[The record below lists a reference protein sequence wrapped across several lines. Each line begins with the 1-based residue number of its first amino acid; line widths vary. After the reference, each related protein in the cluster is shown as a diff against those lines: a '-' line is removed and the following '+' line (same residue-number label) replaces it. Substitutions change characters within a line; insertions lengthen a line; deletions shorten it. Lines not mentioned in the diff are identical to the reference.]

1 MSKLIRAGAL
11 SLVLSATAA
20 GVAIAAPEPTT
31 VQLRLPDPTGPH
43 PVGRSTLHL
52 VDHSRVD
59 PWAPGPR
66 ELMIS
71 LYYPARPGPGAPARY
86 AATDE
91 ARLLLQA
98 QGLDGAVP
106 AETFSATRT
115 NARMN
120 ARPEPGRHPL
130 LLLSPGMGAPRYTL
144 TTLAEDLASRGYAV
158 AAIDHAHES
167 VGTLFPGNRM
177 LTCLACTADL
187 RQVTIGRGADASFA
201 IDQLT
206 RRYPYLI
213 DKHRIG
219 MAGHSLGGA
228 GAISAMTRDPRVLAG
243 LNLDGAFHDIPTSLN
258 GRPFLMLGT
267 DDDVHRPGGR
277 DTTWDATWP
286 HLDGYRR
293 WLTVAGADH
302 LSFTDLPPLAAQLG
316 LPGPPLP
323 ADRAVAITRD
333 YVSAFFDLHLRGL
346 PQPILEAPTPAN
358 PEVVFNRVENAASA
372 STSLR

>member
-1 MSKLIRAGAL
+1 MIKLVRAAAL
-11 SLVLSATAA
+11 GLVLSTTAA
-20 GVAIAAPEPTT
+20 GVAFAAPEPST
-31 VQLRLPDPTGPH
+31 VQLRLPSPTGPH
-43 PVGRSTLHL
+43 AVGRSTLHL
-52 VDHSRVD
+52 VDHSRED

-71 LYYPARPGPGAPARY
+71 MYYPARPGPGVPAPYTSTA
-86 AATDE
+86 E

-98 QGLDGAVP
+98 QGIPVP

-115 NARMN
+115 NARVD
-120 ARPEPGRHPL
+120 ARPAPGRHPL
-130 LLLSPGMGAPRYTL
+130 VLLSPGLGAPRYTL
-144 TTLAEDLASRGYAV
+144 TALAEDLASRGYVV
-158 AAIDHAHES
+158 AAMDHAHES
-167 VGTLFPGNRM
+167 AGTLFPGDRM
-177 LTCLACTADL
+177 LTCIACAADL
-187 RQVTIGRGADASFA
+187 RQLTVGRGADASFV

-206 RRYPYLI
+206 HRYPSLI

-219 MAGHSLGGA
+219 MAGHSIGGA
-228 GAISAMTRDPRVLAG
+228 SAISAMTRDHRVQAG
-243 LNLDGAFHDIPTSLN
+243 LNLDGAFHDIPASLD

-286 HLDGYRR
+286 HLDGWRR

-316 LPGPPLP
+316 LPAPPLP
-323 ADRAVAITRD
+323 ANRAVAITRA
-333 YVSAFFDLHLRGL
+333 YVSAFFDLHLRQL
-346 PQPILEAPTPAN
+346 PRPILDGPTPAF
-358 PEVVFNRVENAASA
+358 PEVVFNRVENAASG